1 MGKKQ
6 RRQLPPGMTYAEV
19 LALQKRQAEAIRQA
33 VKDDAVRIESGIQTK
48 RAMWLMVVAMAEA
61 FGLGPKRVDRFIQA
75 FQAATD
81 EFEQMARD
89 NDWDY
94 ALEKLRLK
102 AEEVSGVKIAYL
114 FEEEMNRLKEEHDH
128 EHEH

>member
-19 LALQKRQAEAIRQA
+19 LALQKRQAEAIRA
-33 VKDDAVRIESGIQTK
+33 AARDDAVRIESGIQTQ

-75 FQAATD
+75 FQEATD
-81 EFEQMARD
+81 WFVRMETD
-89 NDWDY
+89 NDTDY
-94 ALEKLRLK
+94 ALEKLRLR

>member
-19 LALQKRQAEAIRQA
+19 LAMEKRQMEAIRA
-33 VKDDAVRIESGIQTK
+33 AAADDAVRIESGIQTQ

-61 FGLGPKRVDRFIQA
+61 FGLGPKRVDRFVRA

-81 EFEQMARD
+81 EFEQMVKD

-102 AEEVSGVKIAYL
+102 AEEVSGVKIDYL
-114 FEEEMNRLKEEHDH
+114 YETELNRLKGDRP
-128 EHEH
+128 